1 MNKNTMIPDKKIY
14 NLKHPLNLPKGKFEM
29 SEDIKSLLKESPKVT
44 EAFILSSEIKICL
57 KCSNDYTP
65 SIKVRIYKNTISEKE
80 PYTYEVSHYVK
91 TPLQLGPY
99 YSELINRE
107 TESAAVEKAIED
119 VVSYINGAIDAG
131 HEPSNDWLIPNEN
144 W

>member
-1 MNKNTMIPDKKIY
+1 M
-14 NLKHPLNLPKGKFEM
+14 
-29 SEDIKSLLKESPKVT
+29 
-44 EAFILSSEIKICL
+44 
-57 KCSNDYTP
+57 
-65 SIKVRIYKNTISEKE
+65 
-80 PYTYEVSHYVK
+80 SHYVK

>member
-1 MNKNTMIPDKKIY
+1 
-14 NLKHPLNLPKGKFEM
+14 M

-44 EAFILSSEIKICL
+44 QAYILLNEIKIYL
-57 KCSNDYTP
+57 KCENDFSP

-91 TPLQLGPY
+91 TPLQHIPY
-99 YSELINRE
+99 YSSLKNRE
-107 TESAAVEKAIED
+107 TESAAVEKAIGD

-131 HEPSNDWLIPNEN
+131 HEPSEDWLIPNEN